1 MKKLYLVVELHYDD
15 QKAVA
20 PSRWD
25 WFAIGNTWLSASSAF
40 KEVKIIS
47 HTTEDGENT
56 KL

>member
-1 MKKLYLVVELHYDD
+1 MKKLYIVVELNYDD
-15 QKAVA
+15 KKAVA
-20 PSRWD
+20 PHRWD